1 MARSRVVGVV
11 STGQSGTRAWR
22 CRGRVKCLLSSG
34 SGPEFVFVHTQTHPD
49 NRGAHPKSHPR
60 PRAHSLARKQTFAC
74 TENQLS
80 DEKCTQANPPYM
92 RACTFLGQAKGRGV
106 MDTQMEAC
114 GRQAACRDTL
124 SSCPSFASPPG
135 SELTPPVPK
144 MSQKHQ
150 QHRHLHAAQC
160 DVGQHA
166 PSPATLPPGRRVP
179 ASRNHPAEKTP
190 CSSTPIQSAWLL

>member
-1 MARSRVVGVV
+1 VV

-80 DEKCTQANPPYM
+80 DEKCTQANPPLLSWSSWGAHPVAGYAWRPPRVVE
-92 RACTFLGQAKGRGV
+92 RAEGVVDGKGEGGGCFVRVYLFRNSSQA
-106 MDTQMEAC
+106 C
-114 GRQAACRDTL
+114 
-124 SSCPSFASPPG
+124 
-135 SELTPPVPK
+135 
-144 MSQKHQ
+144 
-150 QHRHLHAAQC
+150 
-160 DVGQHA
+160 
-166 PSPATLPPGRRVP
+166 
-179 ASRNHPAEKTP
+179 SRTYVYICIYIN
-190 CSSTPIQSAWLL
+190 I

>member
-49 NRGAHPKSHPR
+49 KRGAHPKSHPR

-80 DEKCTQANPPYM
+80 DEKCTQANHEQTM
-92 RACTFLGQAKGRGV
+92 HKGEEGSRVAKHWQWSAKCWCPDRLTLWGVESRMEGRL
-106 MDTQMEAC
+106 MYHA
-114 GRQAACRDTL
+114 RQQITT
-124 SSCPSFASPPG
+124 SFA
-135 SELTPPVPK
+135 
-144 MSQKHQ
+144 Q
-150 QHRHLHAAQC
+150 
-160 DVGQHA
+160 GQ
-166 PSPATLPPGRRVP
+166 RR
-179 ASRNHPAEKTP
+179 ASKQT
-190 CSSTPIQSAWLL
+190 